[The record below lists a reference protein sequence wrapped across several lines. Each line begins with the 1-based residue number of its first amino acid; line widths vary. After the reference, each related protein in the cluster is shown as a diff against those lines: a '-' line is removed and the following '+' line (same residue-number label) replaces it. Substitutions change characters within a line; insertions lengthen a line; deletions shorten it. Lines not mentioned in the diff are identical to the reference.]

1 MSFITKFDIIKNV
14 DTFDVKFNNERNNKM
29 RKKLS
34 IFIFILMFFNLSC
47 IQTSFAD
54 NYKFSDLSGQKY
66 ETEHLIITLTT
77 DEDLDNLSE
86 YLLDSDVTKYI
97 DPTIKDGFK
106 TKEEALKFLKS
117 KGSEEITKAI
127 EFTIK
132 LKDSNKPI
140 GKLDLML
147 YEHSLVSLGYW
158 LGKDYQGKGYM
169 SEACFMLCNKAFNA
183 SDIKMLYVACD
194 FENQRSAKL
203 ANKIF
208 DYIKKENSTMSLSRS
223 EREDEFR
230 AILNN
235 EEISFHCIQLILQKN

>member
-1 MSFITKFDIIKNV
+1 
-14 DTFDVKFNNERNNKM
+14 M

-117 KGSEEITKAI
+117 KVSNEITKI
-127 EFTIK
+127 LEFTIK

-140 GKLDLML
+140 GRLDLML

-183 SDIKMLYVACD
+183 SDIKMLYVAYD

-223 EREDEFR
+223 EIEDEFR
-230 AILNN
+230 AILND